1 MGASSAYRPVH
12 RPESS
17 VRIAS
22 VSSGQ
27 ASTAQARATTVGS
40 SSSSKSAASPATT
53 TTNSAAEEAQTA
65 RPGAAEFPIPSRSVS
80 NPDLVP
86 PGANQTVANRSE
98 PGSYRFS
105 DTPTFTRDVDILPEG
120 HRLVNG
126 DAKARRAATPASTDS
141 PSRASGAKL
150 VARPRAS
157 TTAAAEDRGR
167 LRGSRA

>member
-27 ASTAQARATTVGS
+27 ASTAQGPGDDGWIFFIVEVGEPS
-40 SSSSKSAASPATT
+40 DYHDQL
-53 TTNSAAEEAQTA
+53 EAQTA
-65 RPGAAEFPIPSRSVS
+65 RPGAAVFPIPSRSVS